1 MEVYIKNWVGQ
12 QTVRKLPLLQ
22 ALKLRFVVW
31 FKYPNKEERPKV
43 RFMI

>member
-12 QTVRKLPLLQ
+12 QTVRTLPFHK
-22 ALKLRFVVW
+22 AVWLRLIVW